1 MIQCTCIE
9 EVEVFC
15 YKRDGEVG
23 KLLRNDA
30 AHAFERSLFT
40 SQNPLVLSPQVQ
52 PLVNKLTTF
61 LAEVQCT
68 QRAFVPNCTRPF
80 IVVWITM
87 VHEHIQ
93 IC

>member
-1 MIQCTCIE
+1 MIQRTCIE

-40 SQNPLVLSPQVQ
+40 SQNPLTSPFAAGPAVS
-52 PLVNKLTTF
+52 K
-61 LAEVQCT
+61 
-68 QRAFVPNCTRPF
+68 
-80 IVVWITM
+80 
-87 VHEHIQ
+87 
-93 IC
+93 